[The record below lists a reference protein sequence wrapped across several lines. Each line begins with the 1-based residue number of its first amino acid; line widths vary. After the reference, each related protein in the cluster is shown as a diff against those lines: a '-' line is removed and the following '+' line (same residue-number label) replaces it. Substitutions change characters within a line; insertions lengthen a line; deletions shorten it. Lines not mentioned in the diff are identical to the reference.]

1 LIVTEPSRV
10 LLVEDDPHLA
20 KGLLFNLE
28 REGYEVFLVD
38 NGLSALDQLREKD
51 FDLIILDL
59 MLPKMG
65 GLEVARTIRE
75 TNTRF
80 PILMLTAKSSRKDRE
95 IGLEAGADDYLT
107 KPFHLPELLLRVKG
121 ILRRSEWYKE
131 PVHDQEIFR
140 FEKMWINF
148 GTGKANG
155 IDGEF
160 YLTTKE
166 ALVMKLL
173 VQKKGNVVH
182 REELLEKVWGYDPQ
196 TETRTVDNFISRLRK
211 YFEKTPQEPVYIIT
225 VREKGY
231 QFNSDFDNSP

>member
-1 LIVTEPSRV
+1 MKEANKI

-20 KGLLFNLE
+20 KGLRFNLE
-28 REGYEVFLVD
+28 REGYEIFLVD
-38 NGLSALDQLREKD
+38 NGVSALDQLREKD

-75 TNTRF
+75 TNIRF
-80 PILMLTAKSSRKDRE
+80 PILMLTAKSSKKDRE

-131 PVHDQEIFR
+131 PVNDQDIFR
-140 FEKMWINF
+140 FAKMWINF
-148 GTGKANG
+148 GAGKAKG
-155 IDGEF
+155 VEGEF

-166 ALVMKLL
+166 VLVMKLL
-173 VQKKGNVVH
+173 VGKKGDVVS

-211 YFEKTPQEPVYIIT
+211 YFEKRAQEPVHILT

-231 QFNSDFDNSP
+231 QFVSGSDN

>member
-1 LIVTEPSRV
+1 MVMETNKI

-20 KGLLFNLE
+20 KGLRFNLE
-28 REGYEVFLVD
+28 REGYEIFLVD
-38 NGLSALDQLREKD
+38 NGVSALDQLREKD

-75 TNTRF
+75 TNIRF
-80 PILMLTAKSSRKDRE
+80 PILMLTAKSSKKDRE

-131 PVHDQEIFR
+131 PVNDQDIFR
-140 FEKMWINF
+140 FAKMWINF
-148 GTGKANG
+148 GTGKAKG
-155 IDGEF
+155 VEGEF

-173 VQKKGNVVH
+173 VGKKGDVVS

-211 YFEKTPQEPVYIIT
+211 YFEKRPQEPVHILT

-231 QFNSDFDNSP
+231 QFVSGSDN

>member
-1 LIVTEPSRV
+1 MILIDPSRV

-38 NGLSALDQLREKD
+38 NGLSALAQLREKD

-160 YLTTKE
+160 FLTTKE

-173 VQKKGNVVH
+173 VEKKGNVVH

-211 YFEKTPQEPVYIIT
+211 YFEKTPQEPIYIIT
-225 VREKGY
+225 IREKGY
-231 QFNSDFDNSP
+231 QFNSDFDN

>member
-1 LIVTEPSRV
+1 MILIDPSRV

-173 VQKKGNVVH
+173 VAKKGNVVH

-231 QFNSDFDNSP
+231 QFNSDFDN

>member
-1 LIVTEPSRV
+1 MPESSKI

-20 KGLLFNLE
+20 KGLRFNLE
-28 REGYEVFLVD
+28 REGYEVCLVD
-38 NGLSALDQLREKD
+38 NGVSALDQLREND

-75 TNTRF
+75 TNVRF
-80 PILMLTAKSSRKDRE
+80 PILMLTAKSSKKDRE
-95 IGLEAGADDYLT
+95 NGLAAGADDYLT

-140 FEKMWINF
+140 FDKMWINF
-148 GTGKANG
+148 VTGKAKG
-155 IDGEF
+155 VDGEF

-166 ALVMKLL
+166 VLVMKLL
-173 VQKKGNVVH
+173 VNKKGDAVS
-182 REELLEKVWGYDPQ
+182 REELLEKVWGYDPE

-211 YFEKTPQEPVYIIT
+211 YFENKPQNPNHIIT

-231 QFNSDFDNSP
+231 QFNPDTTN